1 MALTIQLSPE
11 KEKALHE
18 EANRRG
24 VSMEVYAKVLV
35 EEHLPANGAAAGEEE
50 SDPEALSRAVLA
62 MTSRTP
68 EQINAAQE
76 KAEALIKP
84 GRPLPPGK
92 TIFDVVAGK
101 WPGDETDDEIA
112 RVLERLS

>member
-1 MALTIQLSPE
+1 MTLTIQLSPE
-11 KEKALHE
+11 KEKALYE

-24 VSMEVYAKVLV
+24 VSVEVYAKVLL
-35 EEHLPANGAAAGEEE
+35 EEHLPTNRVAAGEEE
-50 SDPEALSRAVLA
+50 SDPEALTRAVLA

-76 KAEALIKP
+76 KAEELIKP
-84 GRPLPPGK
+84 GRPLPPGM

-101 WPGDETDDEIA
+101 WPGDETDQEIA
-112 RVLERLS
+112 QALERLS